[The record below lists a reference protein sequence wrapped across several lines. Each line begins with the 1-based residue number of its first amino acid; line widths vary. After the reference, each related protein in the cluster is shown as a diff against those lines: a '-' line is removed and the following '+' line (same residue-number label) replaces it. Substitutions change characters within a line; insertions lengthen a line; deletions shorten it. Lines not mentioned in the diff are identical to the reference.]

1 MAMMDFIRRQEVCL
15 NHGWSLDETELGTD
29 LCGKSELF
37 RSWLEGTTESVFQSL
52 YDDRIGMRI
61 RKIEVRSPF
70 QKREKRRM
78 V

>member
-1 MAMMDFIRRQEVCL
+1 M

-37 RSWLEGTTESVFQSL
+37 RSWLEGTTGERVSKSL

-70 QKREKRRM
+70 QKKEKKGGM